1 MLIPE
6 FPGDKTGFPA
16 CAMFDLDVDVALYG
30 KTCIFDT
37 AFSEF
42 NGKCGDKHFIV
53 SGNKKGNADHTF

>member
-1 MLIPE
+1 
-6 FPGDKTGFPA
+6 
-16 CAMFDLDVDVALYG
+16 MFDLDVDVALYG

-42 NGKCGDKHFIV
+42 NGKCGGKDFIV